1 MMPDGNEPPVR
12 YFALF
17 DDERGYPEGWR
28 ARRITGLV
36 RRTAT
41 QPVPTDEALG
51 RDFTW
56 GPTEYLQRY
65 KPGRDEPHVE
75 ISTERAERFI
85 KSWRA
90 SRAPREAERAGP
102 EANPPIDEAQT

>member
-1 MMPDGNEPPVR
+1 MTDSNEPAVR

-17 DDERGYPEGWR
+17 EDEWCNREGWR

-41 QPVPTDEALG
+41 RPVPTDEAFG

-56 GPTEYLQRY
+56 GPTEYLRRY
-65 KPGRDEPHVE
+65 NHGSDESHVE
-75 ISTERAERFI
+75 ISAESAERFI

-90 SRAPREAERAGP
+90 SRASEAERSGP
-102 EANPPIDEAQT
+102 ESNPPIDEAQT

>member
-1 MMPDGNEPPVR
+1 MPDSNEPAVR

-17 DDERGYPEGWR
+17 EDEWHDREGWR

-41 QPVPTDEALG
+41 RPVPTDEAFG

-65 KPGRDEPHVE
+65 KPGTDEPHVE
-75 ISTERAERFI
+75 ISAESAERFI

-90 SRAPREAERAGP
+90 SRASEVERAGP
-102 EANPPIDEAQT
+102 ESNPPVDDAQT